1 MFSPKTR
8 ALCSVSYTHL
18 DVYKRQLE
26 ADVPVSEM
34 HDFTTYL
41 RQLTQGRGSFV
52 FEFTRYEPLP
62 SNLEPKVIEE
72 AKKFIDMKDDEE

>member
-1 MFSPKTR
+1 MISPPIC
-8 ALCSVSYTHL
+8 ASS
-18 DVYKRQLE
+18 
-26 ADVPVSEM
+26 
-34 HDFTTYL
+34 
-41 RQLTQGRGSFV
+41 RGSFI